1 MEGRVRVRQYM
12 EVRSGRIGGSASPGL
27 AEARLDMV
35 VRLSGTGK
43 VLLLAHY
50 SAFGREEKSSPGV
63 LAFYFAERYLYSS
76 CSTTYSTC
84 TYTTCTSLTCTHLST
99 AIHTLL

>member
-1 MEGRVRVRQYM
+1 MPAQAWQRRDSTWW
-12 EVRSGRIGGSASPGL
+12 SGYQAH
-27 AEARLDMV
+27 V
-35 VRLSGTGK
+35 K
-43 VLLLAHY
+43 VLLLARY

>member
-1 MEGRVRVRQYM
+1 MPAQ
-12 EVRSGRIGGSASPGL
+12 AW
-27 AEARLDMV
+27 RLDMV

-84 TYTTCTSLTCTHLST
+84 TCTYTTCTSLTCTNLST